1 MFARGY
7 FPGRSGQIFVI
18 PREGD
23 VITDR
28 DPLYVFMHGSPWEYD
43 THIPLLLHGAPFVKA
58 GTYPAPAVQQDLAPT
73 LATLIGATAPPTMTG
88 RVLSEA
94 IQTGSR
100 PRVVVLLVFDA
111 MRADY
116 FDTYAAQMPTISR
129 LRREGAWFSNT
140 RVNYLPTLT
149 SVGHATVGTG
159 ADPRMHGLAANN
171 LYSRVTGKPQ
181 PAYQGLDPGELMALT
196 LADVWNLET
205 DGQAIIV
212 GQGGAI
218 RATAGLVGRGAC
230 LVNGRPVIAASYN
243 TRDAGWETNPQCY
256 RMPEYLKTING
267 KTYWTEAGGTWMGHD
282 IANPNA
288 FRASSLFQRF
298 EGDALLAVANNEA
311 FGADDITDLLM
322 VNMKGPDYVAHAY
335 GPDAGETKEEM
346 IELDRQ
352 VARLL
357 DVLGRKAGPDGLL
370 VAITADHGMP
380 REPAAGRR
388 HYIDDIEKRIEER
401 LDPTEKKLVAYYG
414 DAANN
419 QIYLDLRRM
428 RALGVSLKDVA
439 TMLAGEPYL
448 VAVFTED
455 EVRAAQARLA
465 PR

>member
-1 MFARGY
+1 
-7 FPGRSGQIFVI
+7 VV

-28 DPLYVFMHGSPWEYD
+28 DPLYPFMHGSPWEYD
-43 THIPLLLHGAPFVKA
+43 VHIPLLLHGEPFVKP
-58 GTYPAPAVQQDLAPT
+58 GTYSAPAVQQDLAPT
-73 LATLIGATAPPTMTG
+73 LAALIGATAPPTMTG
-88 RVLSEA
+88 RVLHDA
-94 IQTGSR
+94 IRTGAR
-100 PRVVVLLVFDA
+100 PRVVVVLVLDA

-116 FDTYAAQMPTISR
+116 FDTYASQMPTISR

-171 LYSRVTGKPQ
+171 LLNRVTGKPQ
-181 PAYQGLDPGELMALT
+181 PAYDGLDPRELMALT

-230 LVNGRPVIAASYN
+230 LVNGRRVIAASYS
-243 TRDAGWETNPQCY
+243 TRNAGWETNPQCY
-256 RMPEYLKTING
+256 EMPDYLESING
-267 KTYWTEAGGTWMGHD
+267 RTFWTAAGGTWMGHD
-282 IANPNA
+282 IANPSA

-298 EGDALLAVANNEA
+298 EGEALLAVATHEA
-311 FGADDITDLLM
+311 FGADEITDLLL
-322 VNMKGPDYVAHAY
+322 VNMKGPDYVAHAF
-335 GPDAGETKEEM
+335 GPDAPETREEM
-346 IELDRQ
+346 AELDRQ
-352 VARLL
+352 VTRLL
-357 DVLGRKAGPDGLL
+357 DVLTRKAGAHGLL

-388 HYIDDIEKRIEER
+388 HYIDDIERLIEER
-401 LDPTEKKLVAYYG
+401 FDPVQQKLVTYYG

-419 QIYLDLRRM
+419 QIYLDLRR
-428 RALGVSLKDVA
+428 LGTLGRSLTDVA
-439 TMLAGEPYL
+439 TLLAREPYFA
-448 VAVFTED
+448 AVFTED
-455 EVRAAQARLA
+455 EVRAAQRQLKE
-465 PR
+465 R